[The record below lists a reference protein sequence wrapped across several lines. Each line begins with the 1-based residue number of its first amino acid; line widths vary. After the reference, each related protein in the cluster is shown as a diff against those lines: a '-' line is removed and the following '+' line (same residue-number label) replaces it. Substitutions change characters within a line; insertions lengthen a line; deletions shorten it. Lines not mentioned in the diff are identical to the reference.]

1 MRYYLFL
8 FTYIFFSCASQGS
21 PTGGPIDDR
30 GPQVINIS
38 PNNNSILSSEDKIV
52 ILFDELINPI
62 TIVNSIEIFPK
73 NNFSYRISG
82 KKITISP
89 ENKWNNSNVLKI
101 KLSRYITDYQN
112 NFMSS
117 PIELFYFNSSKLSN
131 KVISGKIVN
140 ANNQLF
146 ELGLYEIKNSDYKLI
161 EKTESNER
169 DIFEFKYLNAGEY
182 FITAVSDSLVNI
194 QDDIR
199 KRKYG
204 MITDSYIDLI
214 NSDTIYTDIKID
226 YPIEQ
231 LSIQSFE
238 QVNNSFGYIMYDN
251 GKKDPFI
258 IPKGKDSLLINF
270 KLKNRLEA
278 YSVNYPIILRD
289 VIDTIPPMIKSFETF
304 NNNIGEITL
313 NEPIQHLD
321 NQNNPII
328 FYSKDSI
335 YHTLDYKFIN
345 PFTITFS
352 LDNQL
357 ISHIL
362 VSNLTDLYS
371 NTVNDTLSV
380 LVESSNS
387 LDNDIQ
393 GGNVYGSII
402 YKGNMPIIIKAE
414 SIDLEYEYYTFLNQI
429 GEFSI
434 INIEPGFYT
443 FSAFEFLGGYDST
456 QYFSGLWDP
465 VSRAAKFSIYP
476 ENLEIRKHWD
486 IKDMII
492 EIK

>member
-1 MRYYLFL
+1 MKYYLFL
-8 FTYIFFSCASQGS
+8 FSCIFFSCASQGS
-21 PTGGPIDDR
+21 PNGGPIDDR
-30 GPQVINIS
+30 GPQVVKIS
-38 PNNNSILSSEDKIV
+38 PTNNLILSSEDKIV
-52 ILFDELINPI
+52 IFFDELINPI
-62 TIVNSIEIFPK
+62 TIVNAIEIFPS

-82 KKITISP
+82 KKIIISP
-89 ENKWNNSNVLKI
+89 ENKWNNSTVLKI
-101 KLSRYITDYQN
+101 KLSRYISDYQN

-117 PIELFYFNSSKLSN
+117 PIELFYFNSSESSN
-131 KVISGKIVN
+131 KMISGKIIN
-140 ANNQLF
+140 ADNKLF
-146 ELGLYEIKNSDYKLI
+146 ELGLYEIKNLDYKLI

-169 DIFEFKYLNAGEY
+169 DIFEFKYLNEGEY
-182 FITAVSDSLVNI
+182 FIAAVSDSLVNI

-204 MITDSYIDLI
+204 MITDSSIDLI
-214 NSDTIYTDIKID
+214 KSDTIYIDIKID
-226 YPIEQ
+226 SPIEQ
-231 LSIQSFE
+231 LSIKSFE
-238 QVNNSFGYIMYDN
+238 QVNNGFGYIMYDN
-251 GKKDPFI
+251 GKKEPFI

-270 KLKNRLEA
+270 KLKNRLES
-278 YSVNYPIILRD
+278 YTVNYPIILRD
-289 VIDTIPPMIKSFETF
+289 VIDTISPMIKSFETF

-328 FYSKDSI
+328 FYLQDSI
-335 YHTLDYKFIN
+335 YHTLDYDFVN

-352 LDNQL
+352 LDNKL
-357 ISHIL
+357 ISQIL

-380 LVESSNS
+380 LVESSNT
-387 LDNDIQ
+387 LENDIQ

-402 YKGNMPIIIKAE
+402 YKGDMPIIIKAE
-414 SIDLEYEYYTFLNQI
+414 SIDLNYTYYTFLDKI
-429 GEFSI
+429 SEFSI

-476 ENLEIRKHWD
+476 DNLEIRKHWD